1 MESIEVLLT
10 KKLDDLESEV
20 YFLENP
26 KELHYHQHR
35 AAALHSKLSFLKSLF
50 AAENGGTSVAGRL
63 GHIAARVSAL
73 ESIFS
78 GADDAKIETFRLRL
92 AILHKNIQELESMAK
107 EPVSHQSAAK
117 ILSKIDFTKSLLAV
131 EAQSEDLSSLGA
143 RLVAVEKAFGD
154 LTADNDTQPS
164 CSSASCHTE
173 EMGPEDVVAS
183 SLRNIEEVE
192 KESNGDDYDDVK
204 RKIGFLKSLFSSKM
218 NWKREEK
225 KVELNG
231 FVTSFSSIG
240 SEFADRSRVSDDAI
254 GGNVSYSCSCTSSCF
269 DGGEE
274 KEKQEEEEKSVYGV
288 NETGEVCPTETTEM
302 MEGKSET
309 ADSEKGSLEMRVD
322 GERRFGKL
330 RTKGAMLGVFAVAA
344 VGFVVGSFLSAKEKA
359 YLVPT

>member
-10 KKLDDLESEV
+10 KKLDELESEV
-20 YFLENP
+20 YFFGNP
-26 KELHYHQHR
+26 MELHYHHHR

-78 GADDAKIETFRLRL
+78 GADDAKTETFRLRL
-92 AILHKNIQELESMAK
+92 AILHKNIQDLESMAK

-143 RLVAVEKAFGD
+143 RLVAVHNAFGD

-164 CSSASCHTE
+164 YSSASSHTE
-173 EMGPEDVVAS
+173 EMGQEEALAS
-183 SLRNIEEVE
+183 SLSNIEEIE
-192 KESNGDDYDDVK
+192 KVSNGDDYDDVK
-204 RKIGFLKSLFSSKM
+204 RKIGFLKSLFAAKM

-231 FVTSFSSIG
+231 FVRRFSSMG
-240 SEFADRSRVSDDAI
+240 SEFADLSRVSDDAI
-254 GGNVSYSCSCTSSCF
+254 RGNVSFSCSCTSSCF
-269 DGGEE
+269 DEGEE
-274 KEKQEEEEKSVYGV
+274 KEKQEEDEKSVYGV
-288 NETGEVCPTETTEM
+288 NETGKVCPTETKEL
-302 MEGKSET
+302 MERKSET
-309 ADSEKGSLEMRVD
+309 VDSEMGSLEMRVD

-344 VGFVVGSFLSAKEKA
+344 VGFLVGSFLTAKEMA